1 MLCPYDFKWEDLHTN
16 VPYLYAVYV
25 NKHIP
30 MCFMCV
36 YLPILF
42 NRIRISRILR
52 KIEHSYKCAQVCK
65 FENHP
70 ARILTIKDKNAM

>member
-1 MLCPYDFKWEDLHTN
+1 
-16 VPYLYAVYV
+16 
-25 NKHIP
+25 

-52 KIEHSYKCAQVCK
+52 KIEHSCKCAQVCK